1 MVSEVV
7 CVPNP
12 VVGKPA
18 LPDFGLATDQ
28 RAQRVRISALDQL
41 DGALDGYVVSRSKQE
56 MHVVGHE
63 HEGVQRI
70 TAFAAVVKKCFE
82 E

>member
-12 VVGKPA
+12 VVGKPP
-18 LPDFGLATDQ
+18 LPDFRLATDQ
-28 RAQRVRISALDQL
+28 RSQRVRISTLDQL
-41 DGALDGYVVSRSKQE
+41 DGALDGYVVSGSKQK
-56 MHVVGHE
+56 MDMIGHE
-63 HEGVQRI
+63 NESVDRVA
-70 TAFAAVVKKCFE
+70 AFSTVMIKGLE